1 MRKDKSGRT
10 QLVLLDHGLYEEVP
24 EGIRSDLCR
33 FWEAIVLRDY
43 ELMKVY
49 SDRLHVSDHKRFA
62 EILLQKPLE
71 VNKFSFATKY
81 TEQEVLYMKKVAS
94 KHFDIIMRVLKEMP
108 RNLLFI
114 VRNLNIVRAIARD
127 HGDLVDRPK
136 IMARC
141 AIANLWK
148 GGNIFS
154 VMRRKIHFE
163 FRLWKLFM
171 EFWVIRNYLKLL
183 EFLGR
188 APEDT
193 SSIMNMEFEE
203 R

>member
-1 MRKDKSGRT
+1 M
-10 QLVLLDHGLYEEVP
+10 YEEVP
-24 EGIRSDLCR
+24 EGIRNDLCR

-148 GGNIFS
+148 DGNIFS
-154 VMRRKIHFE
+154 AMRRKIHFE

-171 EFWVIRNYLKLL
+171 EFWMIRNYLKLL

>member
-1 MRKDKSGRT
+1 
-10 QLVLLDHGLYEEVP
+10 VLLDHGLSEPVTES
-24 EGIRSDLCR
+24 IRNDLCR

-43 ELMKVY
+43 KSMKFY
-49 SDRLHVSDHKRFA
+49 SEKLQVSDHKRFA

-71 VNKFSFATKY
+71 INKFSFATKY
-81 TEQEVLYMKKVAS
+81 TDQEVLYMKKVAS
-94 KHFDIIMRVLKEMP
+94 KHFDLIMQVLKEMP

-114 VRNLNIVRAIARD
+114 VRNLNIVRAIARE

-141 AIANLWK
+141 AITNVLTS

-154 VMRRKIHFE
+154 YVRRKICFE
-163 FRLWKLFM
+163 YQLWKLFM
-171 EFWVIRNYLKLL
+171 EFWIMRNYLKTL

-188 APEDT
+188 APVNT
-193 SSIMNMEFEE
+193 SSILDMEFEQ

>member
-1 MRKDKSGRT
+1 M

-24 EGIRSDLCR
+24 ENVRNDLCH

-43 ELMKVY
+43 EQMKVY
-49 SDRLHVSDHKRFA
+49 SDKLQVSDHKRFA
-62 EILLQKPLE
+62 EILLQKPLD

-81 TEQEVLYMKKVAS
+81 TEEEVLWMKKVAS
-94 KHFDIIMRVLKEMP
+94 KHFDVIMRVLKEMP

-141 AIANLWK
+141 AISNLWSS
-148 GGNIFS
+148 GNIFTALK
-154 VMRRKIHFE
+154 RKIHFE
-163 FRLWKLFM
+163 FRLWKLFA
-171 EFWVIRNYLKLL
+171 EFWMMRNYLRLL
-183 EFLGR
+183 EILGR
-188 APEDT
+188 APENT
-193 SSIMNMEFEE
+193 SSILNMEFEK